1 MENVRETREVAGTSD
16 ACGQL
21 QYVFGEHVDTGEA
34 RCAPGQH
41 HTRGED
47 VQLKGFGRFQVVTRA
62 RRKAY
67 DFKEKQT
74 IDLPPSRRAVF
85 TPYQRLTDAIK
96 ENTDV

>member
-1 MENVRETREVAGTSD
+1 MTKLELVDAVIRQTKVTGAVARLVEGCLDFYLSHIID
-16 ACGQL
+16 AL
-21 QYVFGEHVDTGEA
+21 A
-34 RCAPGQH
+34 
-41 HTRGED
+41 RGED
-47 VQLKGFGRFQVVTRA
+47 VQHKGFGRFQVVTRA